1 MWSYHVVCLK
11 AREYLSD
18 TGKGMTGFEHMI
30 QSEAETIQQS
40 TADARVV
47 NGEIN
52 ATNTTII
59 GRGIGQ

>member
-1 MWSYHVVCLK
+1 MELPCCPSTGMGIRVLTQG
-11 AREYLSD
+11 RERQ
-18 TGKGMTGFEHMI
+18 GFEHMI

-47 NGEIN
+47 DGEIN